1 VRKSSRHINVI
12 IIVLALLALADSIW
26 AHLAAQFPGDLSL
39 VLSIQS
45 FKSGLLLSLME
56 WISFI
61 FSGWRGAALCIGLGL
76 LVWWRVGLREAAL
89 FPAAGLLWFI
99 NEALKFLIGRPRPS
113 SDLVEVL
120 VIDTNNGF
128 PSGHSFFALLI
139 LGLLA
144 YILYINLKSLSL
156 RILSLVIISL
166 LILLVGL
173 SRIYLGAHWPSDVL
187 GGYLFGG
194 LFLTLLIWLHQ
205 TKLLKI

>member
-76 LVWWRVGLREAAL
+76 LVWWHVGLREAAL

-120 VIDTNNGF
+120 VTDTNNGF

-173 SRIYLGAHWPSDVL
+173 SRLYLGAHWPSDVL